1 MNFVSLICSAAL
13 ALAACQTDSAKRDDA
28 PAKQPPAGSVGKPEA
43 PVQVDAAVGTS
54 SARVTVRFDQAATGL
69 DVRASGA
76 DGLAVQGDGV
86 LARGTS
92 VAAGETST
100 FDVAFAPGP
109 GQSMLVISVRGT
121 FAAGERITVRAFPVG
136 KPSADQA
143 NKADAGTTQIGNE
156 RVKLL
161 PAEEVKK

>member
-13 ALAACQTDSAKRDDA
+13 ALALAACHTDSAKRDDA
-28 PAKQPPAGSVGKPEA
+28 ASRQPSAGKPQA
-43 PVQVDAAVGTS
+43 PVQVDAEVGAS
-54 SARVTVRFDQAATGL
+54 SARVTVRFDQAATGV

-76 DGLAVQGDGV
+76 DGLAVQGDGL

-92 VAAGETST
+92 VTAGETST
-100 FDVAFAPGP
+100 FDVPFSPGP

-121 FAAGERITVRAFPVG
+121 FAAGDRIAVRAFPVG
-136 KPSADQA
+136 KPSAEQQ

-161 PAEEVKK
+161 PADEVKK